1 MLASTCRKRFAERAK
16 RPLVILLSGRSF
28 GFLRRSC
35 CSVQELHSRTLS
47 SLPKTLDVNAEKSK
61 WSSNSSSRR
70 QPVVA
75 VGISGGVDSSVAALL
90 LKRQGYQVFGLYM
103 RNWDSNDE
111 AGSGNCTADQD
122 YEDAQR
128 VCKHL
133 GIELFHVDYQKR
145 YWVQVFESFMHDIS
159 LGLTPNPDL
168 SCNQFIKFDAL
179 LEHAMQMGADNLA
192 TGHYARLHRPQSG
205 GAVQLLRGADYD
217 KDQSY
222 FLASV
227 GAAALERVQFPV
239 GSLLKPEVRELAVS
253 EGLFTASKRSSAGIC
268 FIGRRKF
275 QDFIAEYVELKPGPF
290 VSVDGHADL
299 GMHIGI
305 AAYTH
310 GQRAGIS
317 GVPEAFYVAGKDVQN
332 NIVFVAPGAD
342 HPALFSNSA
351 VADSPFWISSETPKA
366 LKDGKP
372 LKCTFKARYRQHLE
386 ECVVCFSNST
396 SREALSVRFTHPLR
410 AVTPGQALVLYD
422 GDVCLGASI
431 LSYPGPS
438 LFEQRLGECNQGA
451 ILMS

>member
-1 MLASTCRKRFAERAK
+1 
-16 RPLVILLSGRSF
+16 
-28 GFLRRSC
+28 
-35 CSVQELHSRTLS
+35 
-47 SLPKTLDVNAEKSK
+47 
-61 WSSNSSSRR
+61 
-70 QPVVA
+70 
-75 VGISGGVDSSVAALL
+75 
-90 LKRQGYQVFGLYM
+90 
-103 RNWDSNDE
+103 
-111 AGSGNCTADQD
+111 
-122 YEDAQR
+122 
-128 VCKHL
+128 
-133 GIELFHVDYQKR
+133 
-145 YWVQVFESFMHDIS
+145 
-159 LGLTPNPDL
+159 
-168 SCNQFIKFDAL
+168 
-179 LEHAMQMGADNLA
+179 MQMGADNLA

-351 VADSPFWISSETPKA
+351 VADSPFWISSEAPKA

-372 LKCTFKARYRQHLE
+372 LKCMFKARYRQHLE

-396 SREALSVRFTHPLR
+396 SREALSVGMGVAASKSSEFTPSTFCRLHKSQWQDSKQQLQVRFTHPLR

-438 LFEQRLGECNQGA
+438 LFEQRLGEYNQGA